1 MDIHISKPEFKHSEL
16 ITQNGMVTAQ
26 HSDAAHIGANILE
39 RGGNAVDA
47 AVATAFASGV
57 LLPLSNGIGGGGL
70 MVIRMPDGDTKC
82 IDYSMVTGENASPE
96 MFRYED
102 ALETPHPDAHRMSRR
117 FAAPAVVDNENVH
130 GYKSISTPG
139 TVAGLCTALD
149 AWGSFDLKDIIEPA
163 ATLAESG
170 YRISFALTLA
180 ILSARFLISRT
191 PATANLL
198 TPDGFPP
205 TPGDIFKLPMYARSL
220 RLIAESGPSIFYRGE
235 IAEAMVDEIQKN
247 GGILTSDDF
256 ATYQPIVYEGTLDGE
271 YRGIN
276 ISGVP
281 GANACSLSIEAL
293 QILQHFDL
301 KSLRWNSPEY
311 LHFVIEA
318 FKLATVDRYTYVGDP
333 KVTGA
338 PIAALVNSTF
348 AKGRASLVDHNS
360 AKYPDAGNPWPYSDT
375 PEPENFLKPAGV
387 SFDQGTTHINAVDSQ
402 GMAVSLTQSN
412 VGFSGV
418 VIGAIG
424 AVMNNAMRWPET
436 LPGTVNSIYPRVRSV
451 HNMSPLIL
459 QKDGKLWA
467 SIGSSGGRRIAT
479 GLAQSLIN
487 VIDFEKSLQE
497 GIQAPRIHVETD
509 DVLIDG
515 RLGDSTRIALE
526 SMGHKVSVATPD
538 YVSAQFST
546 PNGIRK
552 TDAGLVSG
560 IYPVNKQGTAAGI

>member
-82 IDYSMVTGENASPE
+82 IDYGMVTGENASLE

-276 ISGVP
+276 MSGVP

-348 AKGRASLVDHNS
+348 AKERASLVDHNS

-538 YVSAQFST
+538 YISAQFST

>member
-1 MDIHISKPEFKHSEL
+1 
-16 ITQNGMVTAQ
+16 
-26 HSDAAHIGANILE
+26 
-39 RGGNAVDA
+39 
-47 AVATAFASGV
+47 
-57 LLPLSNGIGGGGL
+57 
-70 MVIRMPDGDTKC
+70 
-82 IDYSMVTGENASPE
+82 VTGENASPE

-102 ALETPHPDAHRMSRR
+102 VLETPHPDAHRMSRR

-198 TPDGFPP
+198 TPGGFPP

-436 LPGTVNSIYPRVRSV
+436 LPETVNSIYPRVRSV

-526 SMGHKVSVATPD
+526 SMGHKVRVATPD